1 MSRILNRPMFRGG
14 GKVSSYG
21 NGIATGLA
29 DGGRVNLD
37 GGGFLGPDG
46 NPFTYNK
53 GAQGPQRPVNNPVST
68 RKPSF
73 KISGYPNRGY
83 LPSIGGARGE
93 LAALRGLSAGTA
105 GYLGLGAFGG
115 PTALA
120 YLNRAKTDEGL
131 KVMRN
136 EPSETFDE
144 TGAFDFEDYSK
155 RLTDADELGNE
166 ISFMD
171 NIFLNPESGTYPKFI
186 GRAGD
191 TEKFREIENEINLEK
206 DDEKDD
212 SVRQSDAEL
221 RAQMENKRLTKLLN
235 DFTSGSKKKDTKEEA
250 VAAIKERQELMEEVM
265 GGGKSARIADASDI
279 AINFAKNAF
288 KEGATVKSAFAGTL
302 DDESTRPSRSQKIK
316 DAAANAAIQS
326 YLTEQISE
334 KDFSKQMQLITGQA
348 QIKQKFANAAK
359 SNLTVQDYVTNRS
372 NNTSKSEAIEN
383 GARGI
388 VQNNDRY
395 KGFTA
400 IDSEDNIPGLLV
412 KKNLG
417 EVFLDK
423 KTKEVFAVIILED
436 GTVGKEILYN

>member
-29 DGGRVNLD
+29 DGGRVNLRL
-37 GGGFLGPDG
+37 GGDTLFNAIEQANKFKGYGP
-46 NPFTYNK
+46 N
-53 GAQGPQRPVNNPVST
+53 
-68 RKPSF
+68 
-73 KISGYPNRGY
+73 
-83 LPSIGGARGE
+83 LPT
-93 LAALRGLSAGTA
+93 GLSSMLRSAPIKTLAG
-105 GYLGLGAFGG
+105 GVGLGAGVG
-115 PTALA
+115 TGI
-120 YLNRAKTDEGL
+120 GL
-131 KVMRN
+131 
-136 EPSETFDE
+136 
-144 TGAFDFEDYSK
+144 
-155 RLTDADELGNE
+155 LTD
-166 ISFMD
+166 MVV
-171 NIFLNPESGTYPKFI
+171 K
-186 GRAGD
+186 AGD
-191 TEKFREIENEINLEK
+191 TPEAYAYRKQAQKDNPYMNMETDISFNEDGTMTSQGEIVQDRINELDVGEKYGFMPRGGSEKRLEELGLTGK
-206 DDEKDD
+206 FDLDGNKITVKEDD
-212 SVRQSDAEL
+212 SVRQTDAEL

-265 GGGKSARIADASDI
+265 GGGKAAKIQDASDM
-279 AINFAKNAF
+279 AISFASKALG
-288 KEGATVKSAFAGTL
+288 EGATVKSSFADFL
-302 DDESTRPSRSQKIK
+302 ADESKRPSRSQKVK

-326 YLTEQISE
+326 YLTEQMSE

-359 SNLTVQDYVTNRS
+359 ANLTVQDYVTNRS

-412 KKNLG
+412 KENLG

-423 KTKEVFAVIILED
+423 KTKEVFAVVILED
-436 GTVGKEILYN
+436 GITVGKELLYN

>member
-29 DGGRVNLD
+29 DGGRVNLE
-37 GGGFLGPDG
+37 GGGSPFGGFANKVTQSPFSGGQAVTGAGIMNYLKNVPYLGRAIPFL
-46 NPFTYNK
+46 T
-53 GAQGPQRPVNNPVST
+53 GAGATMSAGAT
-68 RKPSF
+68 A
-73 KISGYPNRGY
+73 GA
-83 LPSIGGARGE
+83 GGA
-93 LAALRGLSAGTA
+93 
-105 GYLGLGAFGG
+105 
-115 PTALA
+115 
-120 YLNRAKTDEGL
+120 K
-131 KVMRN
+131 
-136 EPSETFDE
+136 
-144 TGAFDFEDYSK
+144 
-155 RLTDADELGNE
+155 LTD
-166 ISFMD
+166 M
-171 NIFLNPESGTYPKFI
+171 FLK
-186 GRAGD
+186 AGD
-191 TEKFREIENEINLEK
+191 TPEAYAYRKQAQKDNPYMNMETDISFDKDGTMTSQGEIVQDEINRLDVGEK
-206 DDEKDD
+206 YGFLPRGGPETRLKELGLTGKFDLDGNKITVKEDD
-212 SVRQSDAEL
+212 SVRQTDAEL

-265 GGGKSARIADASDI
+265 GGGKAAKIQDASDM
-279 AINFAKNAF
+279 AISFASKALG
-288 KEGATVKSAFAGTL
+288 EGATVKSAFADFLG
-302 DDESTRPSRSQKIK
+302 DESKRPSRSQKVK

-326 YLTEQISE
+326 YLTEQMSE

-359 SNLTVQDYVTNRS
+359 ANLTVQDYVTNRS

-412 KKNLG
+412 KENLG

-423 KTKEVFAVIILED
+423 KTKEVFAVVILED
-436 GTVGKEILYN
+436 GITVGKELLYN